1 MGWRVAIPSGLG
13 TQSRQLRLIGAGAKN
28 RHYSAEECDGWSADG
43 SIGGWSL
50 QLQNNSCPKYSR
62 PGAHRRVWLGSE
74 SVRAGVWLW
83 ADAIST
89 TCWDWG
95 GTSIAWMSG
104 KTSKR
109 QGGPARFSK
118 QPSIWHRVEAGVDK
132 WGAGGQGGMCDWP
145 TGVELDGRGP
155 PAHCIHPGRTH
166 DGPRSFAALS
176 SSHMVSG
183 GVHLPH
189 ALGSRYEAC
198 RASPIKGRGRCVP
211 AHTVQPGNSPYEVP
225 PHRIWP

>member
-1 MGWRVAIPSGLG
+1 MDGRQMARSAAGLFSCRITLVRNTVAQVRI
-13 TQSRQLRLIGAGAKN
+13 
-28 RHYSAEECDGWSADG
+28 DG
-43 SIGGWSL
+43 SGWAASL
-50 QLQNNSCPKYSR
+50 SGRACGCGQMQY
-62 PGAHRRVWLGSE
+62 RR
-74 SVRAGVWLW
+74 RAG
-83 ADAIST
+83 T
-89 TCWDWG
+89 GG

-118 QPSIWHRVEAGVDK
+118 QPSIWHRVEAG
-132 WGAGGQGGMCDWP
+132 GGRVGSRGPGGVRDWP
-145 TGVELDGRGP
+145 TGVELDGP
-155 PAHCIHPGRTH
+155 PAHCIHPGRTQ

-183 GVHLPH
+183 SP
-189 ALGSRYEAC
+189 SPAC
-198 RASPIKGRGRCVP
+198 AGFPVRKHVASSIEGRCVP

>member
-118 QPSIWHRVEAGVDK
+118 QPSIWHRVEAG
-132 WGAGGQGGMCDWP
+132 GGRVGSRGPGGVRDWP
-145 TGVELDGRGP
+145 TGVELDGP
-155 PAHCIHPGRTH
+155 PAHCIHPGRTQ

-183 GVHLPH
+183 SP
-189 ALGSRYEAC
+189 SPAC
-198 RASPIKGRGRCVP
+198 AGFPVRKHVASSIEGRCVP

>member
-1 MGWRVAIPSGLG
+1 MDGRQMARSVAGLFSCRI
-13 TQSRQLRLIGAGAKN
+13 TLVRNTVAQVRI
-28 RHYSAEECDGWSADG
+28 DG
-43 SIGGWSL
+43 SGWAASL
-50 QLQNNSCPKYSR
+50 SGRACGCGQMQY
-62 PGAHRRVWLGSE
+62 RR
-74 SVRAGVWLW
+74 RAG
-83 ADAIST
+83 T
-89 TCWDWG
+89 GG

-118 QPSIWHRVEAGVDK
+118 QPSIWHRVEAG
-132 WGAGGQGGMCDWP
+132 GGRVGSRGPGGVRDWP
-145 TGVELDGRGP
+145 TGVELDGP

-176 SSHMVSG
+176 SSHMVCR